1 MCINCLQ
8 SERNTLI
15 VSVFKRER
23 SLPPDDRKQ
32 LRTAYRQG
40 GEGLD
45 GMHMR
50 EELCSAA
57 QPSQI
62 QLGAIGHCCS
72 DWCCGDHGAAVVT
85 VLQWVQQITW
95 GFLAS
100 QPGQTGERPCL
111 HK

>member
-23 SLPPDDRKQ
+23 SLSPNDRKQ

-45 GMHMR
+45 EMRMH
-50 EELCSAA
+50 EELSSGTMLPCTN
-57 QPSQI
+57 
-62 QLGAIGHCCS
+62 LGEAVCVYNSRDVAIDSSLELVSHT
-72 DWCCGDHGAAVVT
+72 A
-85 VLQWVQQITW
+85 
-95 GFLAS
+95 
-100 QPGQTGERPCL
+100 
-111 HK
+111 